1 METDQGLS
9 PGAGEAS
16 SSRYQALYRKFRPET
31 FSQIRGQEA
40 VVTTLKNQVRSG
52 RLGHAY
58 LFTGT
63 RGTGKTTA
71 AKILARAANC
81 EDLRDG
87 DPCGKCASCQ
97 RILRGANLNV
107 TEMDAASNNGVDSI
121 REIVSEVNYPPA
133 EGRFRVYIIDEVH
146 MLSAGAFNA
155 LLKTLEEPPDYVI
168 FILATTEVHK
178 IPITILSRCQRFDFH
193 RISVGEIGDQ
203 LKEISEKEGIPV
215 EDRALEYLAVLGD
228 GSMRDALSLME
239 RCVNFHVGKALS
251 YEMVL
256 EVLGTADLSSF
267 SGLFGAVVG
276 GDVKACLDIL
286 QRVLLEG
293 RELRQFCSDYLQYL
307 RDLLLVKAAGESAR
321 ELMELGDEAF
331 AQLKKD
337 AGLFESEGLFRHIRI
352 ISSLCDELRYSTQKR
367 IKVETCL
374 IRLCRPE
381 MERDDS
387 GLRERIR
394 RLEEKLERLENAP
407 QRQVIYAS
415 APPAGTEKRE
425 EDEEK
430 RPKVLPPALPEA
442 VRKLAA
448 EWDQAVN
455 CFPPPL
461 REYLRLGDP
470 RVNEEGCLVLAFF
483 EDSVGYVTI
492 KEKKS
497 EVEQL
502 LGEYAGG
509 SVTIKVEATRN
520 KKDASLSL
528 EDVKQLIRAG
538 GGDLEGVELTDRDP
552 GDEGMEGA

>member
-1 METDQGLS
+1 METEQSIL
-9 PGAGEAS
+9 PGTEEAS

-81 EDLRDG
+81 EDIRDG
-87 DPCGKCASCQ
+87 DPCGRCASCQ
-97 RILRGANLNV
+97 RILKGANLNV

-178 IPITILSRCQRFDFH
+178 IPITILSRCQRYDFH
-193 RISVGEIGDQ
+193 RISVAEIRDQ

-215 EDRALEYLAVLGD
+215 EDKALEYLAVLGD

-239 RCVNFHVGKALS
+239 RCVNFHVGRALS

-256 EVLGTADLSSF
+256 EVLGTADLSCF
-267 SGLFGAVVG
+267 SGLFGAVAG
-276 GDVKACLDIL
+276 GDVKAALDIL
-286 QRVLLEG
+286 RRVLLEG

-307 RDLLLVKAAGESAR
+307 RNLLLVKAAGESAR

-331 AQLKKD
+331 AQLIKD

-415 APPAGTEKRE
+415 APPSGTEKQE
-425 EDEEK
+425 EEK
-430 RPKVLPPALPEA
+430 SPKVLPPALPEA

-455 CFPPPL
+455 RFRQPL
-461 REYLRLGDP
+461 REYLRLGEP
-470 RVNEEGCLVLAFF
+470 RVDEEGCLVLAFSEGSF
-483 EDSVGYVTI
+483 GYLTI
-492 KEKKS
+492 KEKKT
-497 EVEQL
+497 ELEQV

-509 SVTIKVEATRN
+509 SVTLKVDAA
-520 KKDASLSL
+520 KDKQDASLSL
-528 EDVKQLIRAG
+528 EDVKKLILEG
-538 GGDLEGVELTDRDP
+538 GGDLEGVDLTDRDP
-552 GDEGMEGA
+552 REDE